1 MKLTDDIVIALAA
14 RDYGPELREAQQDFS
29 AKQLTKCSASGK
41 CLCGAKH
48 SLVHTTNCPSFK
60 QAVGLQIIEHFRQIL
75 SGQDLSKTR
84 AQRAAIELVNAQV
97 AEYSSLDVSDMQ
109 LDLQQLNR

>member
-14 RDYGPELREAQQDFS
+14 RDYGPELREVQEDFS
-29 AKQLTKCSASGK
+29 ACQFAKCDTSGK

-60 QAVGLQIIEHFRQIL
+60 QEVGLQIIKHFRQIL

-84 AQRAAIELVNAQV
+84 AQRAAIELVNAQA
-97 AEYSSLDVSDMQ
+97 AEYSRVDVSDMQ
-109 LDLQQLNR
+109 LDLQQPK